1 MADGWDGNLFYSND
15 GSSRTDL
22 GESLMI
28 DYFMFLGKGLLFMLL
43 FFLSVSLSYYLSFL
57 WDTKQKLPKIMMT
70 YLLLSISVLSALYI
84 LIG

>member
-1 MADGWDGNLFYSND
+1 MAAGWDGNLFYSND
-15 GSSRTDL
+15 GSNKADL

-28 DYFMFLGKGLLFMLL
+28 DYFMFLGKGLLFMAL
-43 FFLSVSLSYYLSFL
+43 FFLSVVLSAYLTFL
-57 WDTKQKLPKIMMT
+57 WDTKQNIYKIMVT